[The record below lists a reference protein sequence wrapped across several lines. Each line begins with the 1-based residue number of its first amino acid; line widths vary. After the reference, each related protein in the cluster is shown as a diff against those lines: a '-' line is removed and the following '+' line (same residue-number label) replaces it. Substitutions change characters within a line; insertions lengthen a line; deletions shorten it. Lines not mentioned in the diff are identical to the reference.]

1 MSQGITDMSSNKTEH
16 GFVSFVS
23 GGPGPIDL
31 LTLRGRTR
39 IESADAILYDA
50 LLDPGF
56 LDLFPETAQILYV
69 GKRAEEHAR
78 TQTEINSLLV
88 ELALQGKRV
97 VRLKGGDASIFGR
110 LAEEIESLEKKGIP
124 FEVVPGVSS
133 VTTGVAELGVS
144 LTVRGISRQIIILD
158 GHTILEDERSWIG
171 MENFLG
177 TIVILMGS
185 KKTKE
190 LAEILIQK
198 GIKETTPL
206 VLAENVGR
214 GNPIYTT
221 STLAETMLDGIQKQ
235 SSGPGILYVGEVI
248 RPLLD
253 RSEKIQKST
262 LISLLTK

>member
-1 MSQGITDMSSNKTEH
+1 MSSNKTEH

-31 LTLRGRTR
+31 LTLRGRSR
-39 IESADAILYDA
+39 IESADVILYDA

-56 LDLFPETAQILYV
+56 LDLFPENAQILYV
-69 GKRAEEHAR
+69 GKRANEHAR
-78 TQTEINSLLV
+78 TQSEINSLLV
-88 ELALQGKRV
+88 EFASQGKHV

-110 LAEEIESLEKKGIP
+110 LAEEIQSLEGAGIP
-124 FEVVPGVSS
+124 FEVIPGVSS
-133 VTTGVAELGVS
+133 VTAGVAELSLS

-177 TIVILMGS
+177 TIAILMGS

-190 LAEILIQK
+190 LAETLIRK
-198 GIKETTPL
+198 GLKKETPI

-221 STLAETMLDGIQKQ
+221 STLANTALNEITKQ
-235 SSGPGILYVGEVI
+235 STGPGILYVGEVI

-253 RSEKIQKST
+253 RTKKT
-262 LISLLTK
+262 LGHSSQNSI